1 MTRMPGLVNNAAELP
16 EEVDVVVV
24 GAGAAGCALAARLSE
39 DPACTVLALE
49 AGDSLDGPEFTDQS
63 AAIGLHT
70 PESPWFWED
79 QTTPQAALGGRA
91 VSLLTGRALGGG
103 SAINSMVWLR
113 GHPADYD
120 GWVSAG
126 ASGWDWDS
134 VRPVFQAMEQAT
146 PRMGDG
152 GTDAPIALS
161 DATGLDVFAKAFIAA
176 GANLGL
182 KVLPYV
188 DAEDGRAGIGPLR
201 SNAVD
206 GKRHSVVDGYLR
218 PALGRPNLTVATASP
233 VARLLTTGR
242 TVTGVRL
249 AGPSGRVI
257 RARRSVVL
265 AAGALRTPQLMM
277 LSGIGPAAHLAEH
290 GIATVHDLPGV
301 GANLHDH
308 PLEPVLWPSL
318 PGSDSPAEAGHD
330 PRAIHFHAGALVRT
344 APGAA
349 APDLQ
354 LSFVVLRAG
363 PDGSP
368 MPQPLVSCMLVLLTP
383 RSRGTV
389 RLASADPAAPPLV
402 DPAYFADSHDRDVLR
417 DGLVWVR
424 DSLFGDPVLSAVC
437 GPPMAPGPD
446 VTTQEALDAYLTE
459 QVRSTHHPVGTC
471 RMGTGH
477 GAVVGPD
484 LAVHGMRGLHVA
496 DASVMPSIVRG
507 NPHAA
512 TIMIAERAAGFL
524 RGR

>member
-1 MTRMPGLVNNAAELP
+1 MPGLVSNAAELP
-16 EEVDVVVV
+16 EEFDVIVV
-24 GAGAAGCALAARLSE
+24 GAGAAGCVLASRLSE

-49 AGDSLDGPEFTDQS
+49 AGEHLDGPEFTNQS
-63 AAIGLHT
+63 SAIGLHI
-70 PESPWFWED
+70 PESPWFWDD
-79 QTTPQAALGGRA
+79 QTTPQAALGGRT
-91 VSLLTGRALGGG
+91 VSVLTGRALGGG

-120 GWVSAG
+120 GWVTAG
-126 ASGWDWDS
+126 ASGWGWDA
-134 VRPVFQAMEQAT
+134 VLPVFHAIEQAA
-146 PRMGDG
+146 PGIGSG
-152 GTDAPIALS
+152 GTDAPMALS
-161 DATGLDVFAKAFIAA
+161 DATGLDVFAKAFITA
-176 GANLGL
+176 GGNHGL

-188 DAEDGRAGIGPLR
+188 DAENGRAGIGPLR
-201 SNAVD
+201 SNAVN

-242 TVTGVRL
+242 TVTGVQL
-249 AGPSGRVI
+249 ADSTGRVI

-265 AAGALRTPQLMM
+265 TAGALRTPQLMM

-290 GIATVHDLPGV
+290 GIAAVHDLPGV

-308 PLEPVLWPSL
+308 PLEPVIWPSL
-318 PGSDSPAEAGHD
+318 PGIDSPAEPGHD
-330 PRAIHFHAGALVRT
+330 PQAIHLHAGALLQTDRD
-344 APGAA
+344 AP
-349 APDLQ
+349 APNLQ
-354 LSFVVLRAG
+354 LSFVVLRNG

-368 MPQPLVSCMLVLLTP
+368 LPQPLVSCMLVLLTP

-389 RLASADPAAPPLV
+389 RLASADPGAPPLV
-402 DPAYFADSHDRDVLR
+402 DPAYLADGHDRDILR

-424 DSLFGDPVLSAVC
+424 DHLFGDPVLRAVC
-437 GPPMAPGPD
+437 GPPMAPAQE
-446 VTTQEALDAYLTE
+446 VTTEEALDAYLTE

-471 RMGTGH
+471 RMGTGQ

-507 NPHAA
+507 NTHAA

-524 RGR
+524 REP

>member
-1 MTRMPGLVNNAAELP
+1 MPGLVNNAAELP
-16 EEVDVVVV
+16 EEVEFIVV
-24 GAGAAGCALAARLSE
+24 GAGAAGCALAARLSA
-39 DPACTVLALE
+39 DPACTVLVLE
-49 AGDSLDGPEFTDQS
+49 AGECLDGPEFTNQS
-63 AAIGLHT
+63 SAIGLHS
-70 PESPWFWED
+70 PDSPWFWDD
-79 QTTPQAALGGRA
+79 QTTPQAALGGRT

-113 GHPADYD
+113 GHPVDYD
-120 GWVSAG
+120 GWVTAG
-126 ASGWDWDS
+126 ANGWGWDA
-134 VRPVFQAMEQAT
+134 VLPVFHAIEQAA
-146 PRMGDG
+146 PGNGSG
-152 GTDAPIALS
+152 GTDSPMALS

-176 GANLGL
+176 GGNQGL
-182 KVLPYV
+182 EVLPYI
-188 DAEDGRAGIGPLR
+188 DAGNGRAGIGPLR
-201 SNAVD
+201 SNAVH

-233 VARLLTTGR
+233 VARLLTADR
-242 TVTGVRL
+242 AVTGVQL
-249 AGPSGRVI
+249 ADPTGRVI

-265 AAGALRTPQLMM
+265 TAGALRTPQLMM
-277 LSGIGPAAHLAEH
+277 LSGIGPATHLAEH

-308 PLEPVLWPSL
+308 PLEPLIWPSL
-318 PGSDSPAEAGHD
+318 AGVDSPAESGHD
-330 PRAIHFHAGALVRT
+330 RQAIHLHAGALLQT
-344 APGAA
+344 DPDAS

-368 MPQPLVSCMLVLLTP
+368 LPQPIVSCMLTLLTP

-389 RLASADPAAPPLV
+389 RLASADPGAPPLV
-402 DPAYFADSHDRDVLR
+402 DPAYLADSRDRDILR

-424 DSLFGDPVLSAVC
+424 DRLFDDPALRAIC
-437 GPPMAPGPD
+437 GPPMAPD
-446 VTTQEALDAYLTE
+446 QEVTTNEALDAYLAE

-496 DASVMPSIVRG
+496 DASIMPSIVRG
-507 NPHAA
+507 NTHAA
-512 TIMIAERAAGFL
+512 TIMIAERAARFL
-524 RGR
+524 RQP